1 MARENLFLTMETPR
15 NSESFAIVLA
25 RHGPGRVLHVK
36 MFVNTLVQGL
46 EFYGLR
52 QYFNYAT
59 ACTYFTHREKS
70 NPSIVVSPSSS
81 CFSTTLE
88 SIKKGVRK
96 REIDGAPKRDKFHR
110 SMSH

>member
-1 MARENLFLTMETPR
+1 MGPTR
-15 NSESFAIVLA
+15 FAS
-25 RHGPGRVLHVK
+25 VLHVK

-70 NPSIVVSPSSS
+70 NLSIVVSSSSS
-81 CFSTTLE
+81 CLSTTLE

-96 REIDGAPKRDKFHR
+96 REIDEVPKKDKIHGP
-110 SMSH
+110 MSH